1 MRFKFT
7 TKYKLTKITDIN
19 SEIKGKNDNEI
30 KQISINKLMTTIE
43 ETYFSYCWRN
53 ERRDFMFKS
62 KLLQHPFMIHIVCNI
77 EIKM

>member
-1 MRFKFT
+1 MQASVIFFRDRSWYTFWVFKFT

-43 ETYFSYCWRN
+43 VNIFQ
-53 ERRDFMFKS
+53 
-62 KLLQHPFMIHIVCNI
+62 LLLKKRKKRF
-77 EIKM
+77 